1 LLAWLVRRPPRN
13 VGEALERSAVCLTAA
28 VLVAPTSRAGYLL
41 YPLVL
46 AATARYWMRGA
57 EPAAPGAG
65 IGSEFA
71 PGRRA
76 GS

>member
-1 LLAWLVRRPPRN
+1 
-13 VGEALERSAVCLTAA
+13 LERSAVCLTAA

-57 EPAAPGAG
+57 DRDRR
-65 IGSEFA
+65 GSPEMA
-71 PGRRA
+71 TGCRA